1 MPGCKVGPYRLPRFL
16 SEFAS
21 EFASDS
27 SQTQG
32 HSSQS
37 CQTSTKHPLVV
48 PGHFRK
54 PALLTSNFCGAP
66 GKPPGVILYA
76 RIMHASGPGKYFAS
90 FFAPIYFCQI
100 GCLIFCLSAQKT
112 VICVAQT
119 SSLTHPP
126 QTLPTRGPAPSHAL
140 LQVSYATRQK
150 QRPGTPPHG
159 PGSEPENSRGN
170 MEKQRPMLVFLLAR
184 PPQIGKVQSLK
195 NRGFLLCTELSALPC

>member
-1 MPGCKVGPYRLPRFL
+1 
-16 SEFAS
+16 
-21 EFASDS
+21 
-27 SQTQG
+27 
-32 HSSQS
+32 
-37 CQTSTKHPLVV
+37 
-48 PGHFRK
+48 
-54 PALLTSNFCGAP
+54 
-66 GKPPGVILYA
+66 
-76 RIMHASGPGKYFAS
+76 MHASGPGKYFAS

-195 NRGFLLCTELSALPC
+195 NRGFLLCTELSALPCLPESLRRLRWFARDSASTRHPVRTCVEPVCCDGENCVCSILFRCIILFRNSGRFGLPGSQGIRHSPTDRRRH